1 MWNLWQDLRFA
12 VRALVGRPGF
22 TVVALLPLA
31 LGIGAT
37 SAIFSVVHGVLL
49 RPLPYDDPETIV
61 EVWETRPRMGN
72 RGGGGFTLDHFRE
85 WRENNTV
92 FEQIAA
98 YSPTSFNMTGLDEPL
113 RVSGTQVSP
122 ALLALLRVAPVVG
135 RVFEPEEETPGKDR
149 VVLLSHRTWQ
159 SRFGADREVVGRALR
174 LDDQT
179 YTVIG
184 VMPRSFEFPD
194 REAEFWVPLALEPS
208 RPGVVE
214 VVPAVARLKEGVSI
228 EQAEAEANS
237 LIERLRDESPEN
249 DPLHRGVEVHLGSLQ
264 ERLVGPARPAL
275 LVLLAAVGFVLLIA
289 CANVANLLL
298 SRAAGREK
306 EVAVRAAMGAGRLR
320 LIGQMLVES
329 LVFAL
334 AGGLVGLLVAY
345 WGIKTLVALNP
356 GDIPRLESI
365 TMDLTVLW
373 FTLGISLVTAIL
385 FGLAPAIRTS
395 RVNLIQSLKEGGGG
409 APSLGSGIFRHLRGR
424 SIIAVAE
431 IALALVVL
439 VAAGLLI
446 QSFVRLIRVD
456 AGYDPTQVL
465 TFRLNLPGSK
475 YAEAQAQAAF
485 YDQLLERVGTMKSVQ
500 SRGIVNVLPLARA
513 RYVVGLQIEGRPPAA
528 RAEDRPRADF
538 RLVSPDYFPAMGIRL
553 LHGRVFTEQ
562 DGPGSPAVVVIN
574 KALVDRYFPDE
585 DPIGKR
591 FQFGEIVGVVADV
604 KAFGLDAEPSPEVYL
619 TYRQASGPLAG
630 AMSTMSL
637 AVRCRDADPLSLVA
651 ALREQVRAVD
661 PEMPIDE
668 VMTMESRVSQSVAQ
682 PRFYAA
688 LLGLFSMLA
697 LVLATSGIYGVV
709 SYSVSQRTS
718 ETGVRMALGAGTAD
732 ILKLVLGEGMLLSL
746 IGVVCGVA
754 ASFAATRV
762 LGSMLFGVTAS
773 DPGTY
778 IGAALALSLVTL
790 AACYIPARR
799 AARVDPVV
807 ALRYE

>member
-22 TVVALLPLA
+22 TMVALLPLA

-61 EVWETRPRMGN
+61 QVWETRPRM
-72 RGGGGFTLDHFRE
+72 RHMGGGGFTQDHFRA
-85 WRENNTV
+85 WRESNTV
-92 FEQIAA
+92 LEQIAA
-98 YSPTSFNMTGLDEPL
+98 YSQTSFNMTGLEEPL
-113 RVSGTQVSP
+113 RISGVQISP
-122 ALLALLRVAPVVG
+122 ELFPLLRVAPVVG
-135 RVFEPEEETPGKDR
+135 RVFDPEEETPGKDR
-149 VVLLSHRTWQ
+149 VILLSHRTWQ
-159 SRFGADREVVGRALR
+159 SRFGADREVIGRTLR
-174 LDDQT
+174 LDDQS
-179 YTVIG
+179 YTVVG
-184 VMPRSFEFPD
+184 VMPQSFEFPD
-194 REAEFWVPLALEPS
+194 REAEFWVPLALQPS
-208 RPGVVE
+208 SPGFVH
-214 VVPAVARLKEGVSI
+214 VVPVVARLKEGVSI
-228 EQAEAEANS
+228 EQAEAEAAA

-249 DPLHRGVEVHLGSLQ
+249 DPRHRGVEVHLGSLQ
-264 ERLVGPARPAL
+264 ERLVGPVRPAL

-306 EVAVRAAMGAGRLR
+306 EVAVRAALGAGRLR

-329 LVFAL
+329 LVLAL
-334 AGGLVGLLVAY
+334 AGGLGGLLVAY
-345 WGIKTLVALNP
+345 WGIRALVALNP

-365 TMDLTVLW
+365 SLDLTVLW
-373 FTLGISLVTAIL
+373 FTLGLSLVTAIL

-395 RVNLIQSLKEGGGG
+395 KVDLIQSLKEGGGG
-409 APSLGSGIFRHLRGR
+409 ASFLGSGIFRHLRGR

-431 IALALVVL
+431 IALTLVVL
-439 VAAGLLI
+439 VAAALLT
-446 QSFVRLIRVD
+446 QSFIRLIRVD

-485 YDQLLERVGTMKSVQ
+485 YDQLLERVGTLESVQ
-500 SRGIVNVLPLARA
+500 SGGIVNVLPFERA
-513 RYVVGLQIEGRPPAA
+513 RYVMGLQIEGRPPAT

-538 RLVSPDYFPAMGIRL
+538 RLVSPEYFQAMGIRL
-553 LHGRVFTEQ
+553 LRGRAFTEQ
-562 DGPGSPAVVVIN
+562 DLPGSPPVVVVN
-574 KALVDRYFPDE
+574 DALVDKYFTDE
-585 DPIGKR
+585 DPLGKR

-604 KAFGLDAEPSPEVYL
+604 KMFGLDAEPSPEVYL
-619 TYRQASGPLAG
+619 NYRQASGPIAG

-637 AVRCRDADPLSLVA
+637 AVRCRSKDPLALVTV
-651 ALREQVRAVD
+651 LREQVRAVD
-661 PEMPIDE
+661 PEMPIDG
-668 VMTMESRVSQSVAQ
+668 VMTMEERVSQSVAR

-688 LLGLFSMLA
+688 LVGLFSLLA
-697 LVLATSGIYGVV
+697 LVLAASGIYGVV
-709 SYSVSQRTS
+709 SYSASQRTS
-718 ETGVRMALGAGTAD
+718 ETGVRMALGARTTD

-746 IGVVCGVA
+746 IGVVVGVA

-778 IGAALALSLVTL
+778 VGVALALSLVTL